1 MTRIGK
7 TLVSSPGREDWKGMT
22 ADFKCL
28 KEIRLGRETNLGLI
42 QEELSYETVES
53 ENRPPWE

>member
-1 MTRIGK
+1 MTRIRK
-7 TLVSSPGREDWKGMT
+7 TLVSSSGREDWKDMT

-28 KEIRLGRETNLGLI
+28 KGIRLGRETNLGLI
-42 QEELSYETVES
+42 QEEFSYGTVES